1 MRTST
6 LMAAPAALLC
16 LLAVEVVPVS
26 GHSFPESEAPA
37 AGQTLNEPPSE
48 VRIKYDAPIEK
59 LFAQLAVID
68 SNGQDLAQG
77 APTVSDDGYSLTVK
91 LPRLKPG
98 NYVVKWRVVGID
110 THHTEGSYSFS
121 VAGGS

>member
-6 LMAAPAALLC
+6 LAAATAALLSF
-16 LLAVEVVPVS
+16 LAASAVLVS
-26 GHSFPESEAPA
+26 AHSFPESETPA
-37 AGQTLNEPPSE
+37 AGQTLTEPPSE
-48 VRIKYDAPIEK
+48 VKIKYDAPIEK

-68 SNGQDLAQG
+68 SSGQNLAQG
-77 APTVSDDGYSLTVK
+77 APAVSDDGYILTVK

-98 NYVVKWRVVGID
+98 NYLVKWRVVGID

-121 VAGGS
+121 VGGS